1 MKNIKNK
8 NNIINK
14 KTNNNLIKN
23 KNENKLI
30 NKKTNNDLIKNKNE
44 NKLINK
50 KTKSDLIKNKNENK
64 LINKKTNNNLIKNKN
79 KLINKKSDNNLIKNK
94 NKLINKKSD
103 NNLIKN
109 KNENKLI
116 NKKTDNNLIK
126 NKNENK
132 LINKKTNNILIKK
145 ILNNYKILTIKNK
158 IKILNKN
165 FLKIKKIKNNII
177 EGEFLEKDFFSPSY
191 INFNNPKFLEIDDY
205 FYSGLIIVN
214 YFRENRDL
222 ILKTLLETNINM
234 NISIFYEKC
243 ETQKIL
249 KELTYNI
256 GNVGYELKKSNDN
269 RQDID
274 IAESSYNDAK
284 YIRKEIQLNNEELYY
299 LYIYINLFS
308 NDKKELFYNIDKIE
322 GILQSRGMQTKRA
335 NFREEQLFLSCLPL
349 LENNRDLKTVGKRN
363 ILTSG
368 LVCTYPFMSSSIFDD
383 EGIYIGN
390 NMYNNS
396 IVLID
401 RYNTEKYKNANM
413 CIFGTSGAGKSYY
426 TKAII
431 LRNVLLGIDQ
441 YVIDP
446 EREYANL
453 ANNLNGTII
462 KLGTTSE
469 NFINVFDIRKESIEE
484 NEHGYLATKIGKLI
498 GFFNLIFGELN
509 EEEKAVL
516 EEKIIE
522 VYKLKGINFN
532 DNSLYKNNNFKTTK
546 DMPILEDFYNIL
558 TEEKNKKF
566 KIKLIPFIK
575 GSLKFFNNY
584 TNIELNNKLIVADVY
599 ELGEDNMKYGMYLF
613 VELFWDKIKVNRNIK
628 KAIYL
633 DEIWRLIGVTSN
645 KDVAKFIY
653 KIFKTIRKY
662 GGSSVAI
669 TQDISDLFSLD
680 DGAYGKS
687 ILNNSSIKTFFSL
700 EEENIKLL
708 SQYSNIS
715 EKEKMEIKSL
725 RRGECLTFVGDEHIL
740 INVEVS
746 DYEKHLIENKKIFN

>member
-8 NNIINK
+8 KKIIKKKKKNNIIKKKKENKLINK
-14 KTNNNLIKN
+14 KTENDLIKN
-23 KNENKLI
+23 KKENKLI

-50 KTKSDLIKNKNENK
+50 KTNNNLIKNKKENK
-64 LINKKTNNNLIKNKN
+64 LINKKTNNNLIRNKN
-79 KLINKKSDNNLIKNK
+79 ESKLINKKTDNNLIR
-94 NKLINKKSD
+94 
-103 NNLIKN
+103 N

-116 NKKTDNNLIK
+116 NKKTD
-126 NKNENK
+126 
-132 LINKKTNNILIKK
+132 NILIKK

-158 IKILNKN
+158 IKILNKI

-335 NFREEQLFLSCLPL
+335 NFRQEQLFLSCLPL

-446 EREYANL
+446 EREYTNL